1 MINQEVLDGA
11 KDGIRVLNFAR
22 GGLVDNSAMAA
33 ALEAGK
39 VSCYVTD
46 FPDEDVLKMKNV
58 VAIPHLGASTPES
71 EDNCATMACSQMK
84 DFLEN
89 GNVVNSVNFP
99 ECVMPRSAKER
110 LFIAH
115 KNVPK
120 MISAFSQVF
129 ADKGINIENMINKS
143 KGELAVTLI
152 DTNTNVSEA
161 NIQSIEAMEEILSI
175 RIIK

>member
-1 MINQEVLDGA
+1 
-11 KDGIRVLNFAR
+11 
-22 GGLVDNSAMAA
+22 
-33 ALEAGK
+33 
-39 VSCYVTD
+39 
-46 FPDEDVLKMKNV
+46 
-58 VAIPHLGASTPES
+58 
-71 EDNCATMACSQMK
+71 
-84 DFLEN
+84 
-89 GNVVNSVNFP
+89 
-99 ECVMPRSAKER
+99 
-110 LFIAH
+110 
-115 KNVPK
+115 